1 MNKTISR
8 TTLFRATGAF
18 VAVLLGSG
26 SALAQENS
34 ASGHSDNPV
43 TLDSV
48 VVTGSRIARPEV
60 DAAVPIAVLNAE
72 DIERDGAVN
81 VQDILREM
89 PQIGVGT
96 TRTNSNFNDEGLGGA
111 TVDMRNL
118 GPSRT
123 LVLVNGRRYVP
134 GFRGT
139 SAVDLNNIPA
149 DFIERVEVITGGAS
163 AVYGSDAISGVV
175 NFVLKDNFEG
185 VTAHAQYGITSRDD
199 NERYMLSLTGGTRWG
214 VDDRGHVMVNVTHD
228 SEKGVL
234 SRDRAISRED
244 RSWALVGVPAY
255 SSYAPQG
262 YFDLRGVNGASAQV
276 FTFDHDNNLVYGFPQ
291 ELAYNRNWDRR
302 IALPVER
309 TLVSAVATFDV
320 TDSARFFVEPTY
332 ARVESSTMMEAYS
345 FDWSFVYRD
354 GQPGMPLTNAYIPD
368 PIRALIDARNSDA
381 DPTNDV
387 SGIQFRR
394 RQNEVYD
401 RSHTAERETFRI
413 ATGFTGEFGNG
424 WKYETS
430 YVFGRMKDSTWSE
443 DIDVT
448 RYLQALDSIVD
459 PASGQIICR
468 SEAARAEGCLPIN
481 LFGFNTVRPETTPY
495 VMVPR
500 YATIENTQ
508 HVLSGSV
515 TGTVFTLPAGDVQV
529 AVGGE
534 YRRERSAT
542 DWDPITNAGNGTS
555 TGRDDLIG
563 SFRVH
568 ELFAEAHVPLLADMA
583 LAKRL
588 DLNMAARHSDYSTI
602 GETLSWSVGLEYMPF
617 SGLRFRANYAEAN
630 RAPNVSELYSVIVGG
645 AGGATIVDPCTGTT
659 ATSTRPQ
666 DNTCRAIPGL
676 LQEAAANGGAFA
688 YSSFDLNWMGI
699 TTGGNPD
706 LQEETAKTATLG
718 AVFSPERIPGM
729 NLSVDYFRI
738 RIADAIGAM
747 PGQVVVDRCIQLG
760 DPFYC
765 DNVERWPTGKLR
777 GIETRLVN
785 VANMETSGVDLGF
798 SYSRNLGWFDNDRL
812 GLNLLYTRLL
822 SLEKQ
827 SYPDAPV
834 EENLGQLYAAG
845 RLGSG
850 FRNRGSARLFY
861 TAGGFNASWQ
871 TTFMGEIQ
879 DRLNWTPPAG
889 PDQEYLARLNQVGNH
904 FYHDLQFG
912 YAFEGLMGLE
922 VYAGIHNVSDK
933 TPPLLP
939 SGFASNVV
947 GVESAKE
954 YDPFGRRY
962 YMGVRYRF

>member
-1 MNKTISR
+1 MKTIASR
-8 TTLFRATGAF
+8 TMLFRATGAF
-18 VAVLLGSG
+18 VATVLASG
-26 SALAQENS
+26 GALAQE
-34 ASGHSDNPV
+34 AAGQGQAEDPV

-48 VVTGSRIARPEV
+48 VVTGSRIARPEI

-72 DIERDGAVN
+72 DFERDGTVN

-96 TRTNSNFNDEGLGGA
+96 TRTNSNFSDTAMGVA

-134 GFRGT
+134 GMGGT

-175 NFVLKDNFEG
+175 NFVLKEGFEG
-185 VTAHAQYGITSRDD
+185 ATAHAQYGISSRDD
-199 NERYMLSLTGGTRWG
+199 NERVMLSLTGGTRWG
-214 VDDRGHVMVNVTHD
+214 VDDRGHVMVNLTHD

-234 SRDRAISRED
+234 SRDRAFSRED
-244 RSWALVGVPAY
+244 RSLALVGVPAY

-262 YFDLRGVNGASAQV
+262 RFDLRTVGGTSAQV

-302 IALPVER
+302 IAVPVER
-309 TLVSAVATFDV
+309 TMVSAVATFDV
-320 TDSARFFVEPTY
+320 SDSARFFVEPTY
-332 ARVESSTMMEAYS
+332 SRVESNNMMEAYS

-354 GQPGMPLTNAYIPD
+354 GQPGMPITNAYIPGE
-368 PIRALIDARNSDA
+368 IRALIDARNSDA
-381 DPTNDV
+381 DPANDIN
-387 SGIQFRR
+387 GIQFRR

-401 RSHTAERETFRI
+401 RSHSAERETFRI

-430 YVFGRMKDSTWSE
+430 YVFGRMKDSTHSE

-459 PASGQIICR
+459 PSSGDIICR

-500 YATIENTQ
+500 YVVIENIQ

-534 YRRERSAT
+534 YRREKSST
-542 DWDPITNAGNGTS
+542 DWDPITNAGDGTS
-555 TGRDDLIG
+555 FGYDDLVG

-568 ELFAEAHVPLLADMA
+568 ELFAEAHVPLLADA
-583 LAKRL
+583 PLAKRL
-588 DLNMAARHSDYSTI
+588 DLNLAARYADYSTI
-602 GETLSWSVGLEYMPF
+602 GTALSWNVGLEYAPF
-617 SGLRFRANYAEAN
+617 SSLRFRANYAEAN
-630 RAPNVSELYSVIVGG
+630 RAPNISELYSVITGG
-645 AGGATIVDPCTGTT
+645 AGGATIVDPCAGTS
-659 ATSTRPQ
+659 ATSNRPQ
-666 DNTCRAIPGL
+666 DDTCRAIPGL
-676 LQEAAANGGAFA
+676 LQQAAEDGGELT
-688 YSSFDLNWMGI
+688 YTSFDLNWMSVVE
-699 TTGGNPD
+699 GGNPD
-706 LQEETAKTATLG
+706 LQEETAKTLTLG
-718 AVFSPERIPGM
+718 AVFSPERVPGM

-747 PGQVVVDRCIQLG
+747 PGQVVVDRCIELG

-765 DNVERWPTGKLR
+765 DNVERYPTGKLR

-785 VANMETSGVDLGF
+785 VANLETSGVDLGF
-798 SYSRNLGWFDNDRL
+798 AYSRNLGWFDNDRL

-827 SYPDAPV
+827 SYPNAPV
-834 EENLGQLYAAG
+834 EENLGQLYAEG

-850 FRNRGSARLFY
+850 FKNRGTARLSY
-861 TAGGFNASWQ
+861 TAGGFTASWQ
-871 TTFMGEIQ
+871 TTFLGEIQ

-889 PDQEYLARLNQVGNH
+889 PDQDYLDRLNHVGNH

-912 YAFEGLMGLE
+912 YAFERWMGLE
-922 VYAGIHNVSDK
+922 LYAGINNVSDK
-933 TPPLLP
+933 SPPLLP
-939 SGFASNVV
+939 AGFASSVTS
-947 GVESAKE
+947 VESAKE

-962 YMGVRYRF
+962 YLGVRYRF